1 MASPGNRDEARER
14 QRGRSAPAV
23 TSPVAPSRSGR
34 GAQTGLEPE
43 GPPDGPV
50 AGVSEAPFD
59 APPPFE
65 GAPFSDGERKLREL
79 SFLHEFAKL
88 LTTARNWDE
97 LMRTIVD
104 RTTDALD
111 VEVCSVYLMERD
123 SDKMRL
129 AATNGLDRDQVGSVQ
144 MAVGEGLTGRA
155 ALIGRPVASP
165 DVRVDPRFK
174 WVPGFDQSQ
183 FVSMLSV
190 PMPWND
196 SIIGVINVQAIEA
209 RTFSTEEVEFLVTI
223 GALLGGIVEKGR
235 LQAEAEE
242 QLQTLTALDGA
253 RAELLAVVTHEL
265 RTPLA
270 VVRAYVDLLG
280 DAAADAAGAGGAAAD
295 GDEPASGPN
304 SALVE
309 EWRAQAI
316 AQVTR
321 LDRLVDSILASVRGE
336 GLAAGL
342 AREPFDV
349 AMAVNDTIGEMAP
362 LLRGHPLRRTGTWD
376 ALIGIGDEGRFR
388 QVLEH
393 LLENEVKYSPEGG
406 GVSVG
411 AWRSDGEIQV
421 FVTDDGPGI
430 PAKEWESVFEAYVR
444 TAHRPRGS
452 GIGLYAARRLMDA
465 MGGRVWLES
474 NGYGGS
480 RFMVAIPEIRQT
492 DATNG
497 PEAGVMSEAGPEG

>member
-1 MASPGNRDEARER
+1 MVSPRD
-14 QRGRSAPAV
+14 PAEV
-23 TSPVAPSRSGR
+23 PVDSG
-34 GAQTGLEPE
+34 
-43 GPPDGPV
+43 
-50 AGVSEAPFD
+50 
-59 APPPFE
+59 
-65 GAPFSDGERKLREL
+65 RKLREL
-79 SFLHEFAKL
+79 EFLHEFAKL

-123 SDKMRL
+123 SARLGL
-129 AATNGLDRDQVGSVQ
+129 AATNGLDRDQIGSVTL
-144 MAVGEGLTGRA
+144 AVGEGLTGTA
-155 ALIGRPVASP
+155 AQAGQPIASP

-196 SIIGVINVQAIEA
+196 SIIGVINVQAIES
-209 RTFSTEEVEFLVTI
+209 RTFSPAEVEFLVTI

-242 QLQTLTALDGA
+242 QLETLTALDGA

-270 VVRAYVDLLG
+270 VVRAYLDLL
-280 DAAADAAGAGGAAAD
+280 ADAAVDAAGDGAQ
-295 GDEPASGPN
+295 PN
-304 SALVE
+304 PELVE
-309 EWRAQAI
+309 EWRSQAT

-321 LDRLVDSILASVRGE
+321 LDRLVDSILASVRGD

-342 AREPFDV
+342 ARNPFDI
-349 AMAVNDTIGEMAP
+349 ARAVNDTIGEMTP

-376 ALIGIGDEGRFR
+376 ELMGIGDEGRFR

-406 GVSVG
+406 SVSVG
-411 AWRSDGEIQV
+411 TFRVDGEIQIY
-421 FVTDDGPGI
+421 VTDDGPGI
-430 PAKEWESVFEAYVR
+430 PEPEWESVFEAYVR

-480 RFMVAIPEIRQT
+480 RFMVGVPEMRHT
-492 DATNG
+492 DTTTVG
-497 PEAGVMSEAGPEG
+497 PEAGAMSEAGPEG

>member
-1 MASPGNRDEARER
+1 VP
-14 QRGRSAPAV
+14 
-23 TSPVAPSRSGR
+23 
-34 GAQTGLEPE
+34 
-43 GPPDGPV
+43 
-50 AGVSEAPFD
+50 PFD
-59 APPPFE
+59 A
-65 GAPFSDGERKLREL
+65 ERKLLEL

-104 RTTDALD
+104 RTTDALN
-111 VEVCSVYLMERD
+111 VEVCSVYLMDRD
-123 SDKMRL
+123 AARL
-129 AATNGLDRDQVGSVQ
+129 RLSATNGLDRDQIGVVTL
-144 MAVGEGLTGRA
+144 AVGEGLTGSA
-155 ALIGRPVASP
+155 AQIGQPIASP

-196 SIIGVINVQAIEA
+196 SIIGVINVQAIES
-209 RTFSTEEVEFLVTI
+209 RTFSPEEVEFLVTI

-242 QLQTLTALDGA
+242 QLETLTALDGA

-270 VVRAYVDLLG
+270 VVRAYLDLL
-280 DAAADAAGAGGAAAD
+280 ADAAVEAAGGSTPKP
-295 GDEPASGPN
+295 E
-304 SALVE
+304 LVE
-309 EWRAQAI
+309 EWRIQAI

-321 LDRLVDSILASVRGE
+321 LDRLVDSILASVRGD

-342 AREPFDV
+342 ARVPFDL
-349 AMAVNDTIGEMAP
+349 ARAVNDTIGEMTP
-362 LLRGHPLRRTGTWD
+362 LLRGHPLRRTGTWE
-376 ALIGIGDEGRFR
+376 ALMGIGDEGRFR

-406 GVSVG
+406 SVSVG
-411 AWRSDGEIQV
+411 TMRSGGEIQIY
-421 FVTDDGPGI
+421 VTDDGPGI
-430 PAKEWESVFEAYVR
+430 PEPEWESVFEAYVR

-452 GIGLYAARRLMDA
+452 GIGLYAARRLMSA
-465 MGGRVWLES
+465 MGGRVWLEP

-480 RFMVAIPEIRQT
+480 RFVVAVPEMRHT
-492 DATNG
+492 EGDTTG

>member
-1 MASPGNRDEARER
+1 MATGTDRADDAVRDDAALAGASP
-14 QRGRSAPAV
+14 
-23 TSPVAPSRSGR
+23 
-34 GAQTGLEPE
+34 
-43 GPPDGPV
+43 
-50 AGVSEAPFD
+50 D
-59 APPPFE
+59 A
-65 GAPFSDGERKLREL
+65 DRKLREL

-123 SDKMRL
+123 SAQLRL
-129 AATNGLDRDQVGSVQ
+129 AATNGLDRDQVGTVL
-144 MAVGEGLTGRA
+144 MAVGEGLTGQA
-155 ALIGRPVASP
+155 AQIGRPVASP

-190 PMPWND
+190 PLPWND
-196 SIIGVINVQAIEA
+196 SIIGVINVQAIKS
-209 RTFSTEEVEFLVTI
+209 RTFSSEEVEFLVTI

-270 VVRAYVDLLG
+270 VVRAYVDLL
-280 DAAADAAGAGGAAAD
+280 ADAAVDNAPDAAEPRGVAD
-295 GDEPASGPN
+295 AAPTSNPE
-304 SALVE
+304 LVE

-342 AREPFDV
+342 ARSPFD
-349 AMAVNDTIGEMAP
+349 AARAVNDTLAEMAP

-376 ALIGIGDEGRFR
+376 SLIGVGDEGRFR

-406 GVSVG
+406 AVSVG
-411 AWRSDGEIQV
+411 AWRADGEVQV

-430 PAKEWESVFEAYVR
+430 PEDEWQSVFEAYVR
-444 TAHRPRGS
+444 TANRPRGS
-452 GIGLYAARRLMDA
+452 GIGLYAARRLMSA

-497 PEAGVMSEAGPEG
+497 GPEAGVMSEAGPEG

>member
-1 MASPGNRDEARER
+1 MTHPVKRKAAREAETER
-14 QRGRSAPAV
+14 APQAAGSSSASGPGGIGRPDW
-23 TSPVAPSRSGR
+23 
-34 GAQTGLEPE
+34 LEPE
-43 GPPDGPV
+43 GPPGYAV
-50 AGVSEAPFD
+50 APAQAETEFD
-59 APPPFE
+59 
-65 GAPFSDGERKLREL
+65 SERKLREL

-104 RTTDALD
+104 RTTDALR

-123 SDKMRL
+123 AAKLRL
-129 AATNGLDRDQVGSVQ
+129 AATNGLDRDQIGLVTL
-144 MAVGEGLTGRA
+144 AVGEGLTGRA
-155 ALIGRPVASP
+155 ALIGRPVLSP

-190 PMPWND
+190 PLPWND
-196 SIIGVINVQAIEA
+196 SIIGVINVQAIE
-209 RTFSTEEVEFLVTI
+209 TQVFSPEEVEFLVTI

-242 QLQTLTALDGA
+242 QLETLTALDDA

-270 VVRAYVDLLG
+270 VVRAYLDLL
-280 DAAADAAGAGGAAAD
+280 ADAAMDAAGSPAGAASEAPGAD
-295 GDEPASGPN
+295 AVDEAAGRGPKP
-304 SALVE
+304 ALVE

-342 AREPFDV
+342 ARIPFDV
-349 AMAVNDTIGEMAP
+349 ARAINDTIGEMTP
-362 LLRGHPLRRTGTWD
+362 LLRGHPLRRTGTWES
-376 ALIGIGDEGRFR
+376 LMGIGDEGRFR

-406 GVSVG
+406 SVSVG
-411 AWRSDGEIQV
+411 VWRADGEIQAY
-421 FVTDDGPGI
+421 VTDDGPGI
-430 PAKEWESVFEAYVR
+430 PESEWKSVFEAYVR

-452 GIGLYAARRLMDA
+452 GIGLYAARRLMDG

-480 RFMVAIPEIRQT
+480 RFMVSVPEMRQT
-492 DATNG
+492 DADTMG
-497 PEAGVMSEAGPEG
+497 PEAGVMSEAGPD

>member
-1 MASPGNRDEARER
+1 MMS
-14 QRGRSAPAV
+14 
-23 TSPVAPSRSGR
+23 
-34 GAQTGLEPE
+34 
-43 GPPDGPV
+43 GPV
-50 AGVSEAPFD
+50 DPAGAPFD
-59 APPPFE
+59 A
-65 GAPFSDGERKLREL
+65 ERKLREL
-79 SFLHEFAKL
+79 SFLHEFSKL

-104 RTTDALD
+104 RTTDALS

-123 SDKMRL
+123 AARLRL
-129 AATNGLDRDQVGSVQ
+129 AATNGLDRDQIGSVTL
-144 MAVGEGLTGRA
+144 AVGEGLTGSA
-155 ALIGRPVASP
+155 AQIGQPIASP

-174 WVPGFDQSQ
+174 WVPGFDESQ

-196 SIIGVINVQAIEA
+196 TIIGVINVQATETRA
-209 RTFSTEEVEFLVTI
+209 FSPEEVEFLVTI

-270 VVRAYVDLLG
+270 VVRAYVDLL
-280 DAAADAAGAGGAAAD
+280 ADAAVDAVRIVAGDEANSAAAQSPHPD
-295 GDEPASGPN
+295 
-304 SALVE
+304 LVE

-316 AQVTR
+316 SQVTR

-342 AREPFDV
+342 ARVPFDI
-349 AMAVNDTIGEMAP
+349 ARAVNDTIGEMTP
-362 LLRGHPLRRTGTWD
+362 LLRGHPLRRTGTWEE
-376 ALIGIGDEGRFR
+376 LQGIGDEGRFR

-406 GVSVG
+406 SVSVG
-411 AWRSDGEIQV
+411 TFKAGGEIQV
-421 FVTDDGPGI
+421 YVTDDGAGI
-430 PAKEWESVFEAYVR
+430 PEPEWESVFEAYVR
-444 TAHRPRGS
+444 TANRPRGS

-474 NGYGGS
+474 NGDGGS
-480 RFMVAIPEIRQT
+480 RFMVAVPEMRHT
-492 DATNG
+492 DASSAG
-497 PEAGVMSEAGPEG
+497 PEAGVMSETGPEG

>member
-1 MASPGNRDEARER
+1 M
-14 QRGRSAPAV
+14 
-23 TSPVAPSRSGR
+23 TSGSGPSRGPAG
-34 GAQTGLEPE
+34 GARAAAGSTPRVPAAVDEP
-43 GPPDGPV
+43 GP
-50 AGVSEAPFD
+50 AFD
-59 APPPFE
+59 
-65 GAPFSDGERKLREL
+65 SERKLREL

-111 VEVCSVYLMERD
+111 VEVCSVYLMERED
-123 SDKMRL
+123 ARLRL
-129 AATNGLDRDQVGSVQ
+129 AATNGLDRDQVGTVT
-144 MAVGEGLTGRA
+144 MAIGEGLTGLA
-155 ALIGRPVASP
+155 ATLGQPVASP

-190 PMPWND
+190 PLPWND
-196 SIIGVINVQAIEA
+196 SIIGVINVQAIET
-209 RTFSTEEVEFLVTI
+209 RVFSPEEIEFLVTI

-242 QLQTLTALDGA
+242 QLETLTALDGA

-270 VVRAYVDLLG
+270 VVRAYVDLL
-280 DAAADAAGAGGAAAD
+280 ADAAVDALARTSIAGGAAERGAAERGAAAGRD
-295 GDEPASGPN
+295 G
-304 SALVE
+304 VE
-309 EWRAQAI
+309 EWRSQAI

-336 GLAAGL
+336 GLTAGL
-342 AREPFDV
+342 ARVPFDI
-349 AMAVNDTIGEMAP
+349 AQAVNDTIGEMTP
-362 LLRGHPLRRTGTWD
+362 LLRGHPLRRAGTWE
-376 ALIGIGDEGRFR
+376 ALIGVGDEGRFR

-406 GVSVG
+406 SVSVG
-411 AWRSDGEIQV
+411 AWRADGEVQV
-421 FVTDDGPGI
+421 YVTDDGPGI
-430 PAKEWESVFEAYVR
+430 PEPEWQSVFEAYVR
-444 TAHRPRGS
+444 TANRPRGS
-452 GIGLYAARRLMDA
+452 GIGLYAARRLMDG

-474 NGYGGS
+474 NGFGGS
-480 RFMVAIPEIRQT
+480 RFMVAVPEMRQT
-492 DATNG
+492 DGVAAG
-497 PEAGVMSEAGPEG
+497 PEAGVMSEAGPDTEL

>member
-1 MASPGNRDEARER
+1 VPASISTET
-14 QRGRSAPAV
+14 SSPAAGGH
-23 TSPVAPSRSGR
+23 S
-34 GAQTGLEPE
+34 TGLEPE
-43 GPPDGPV
+43 GPPGGAIAGGGPD
-50 AGVSEAPFD
+50 APFD
-59 APPPFE
+59 A
-65 GAPFSDGERKLREL
+65 DRKLREL

-123 SDKMRL
+123 SAQLRL
-129 AATNGLDRDQVGSVQ
+129 AATNGLDRDQVGSVS

-190 PMPWND
+190 PLPWND

-209 RTFSTEEVEFLVTI
+209 RTFSPEEVEFLVTI

-242 QLQTLTALDGA
+242 QLQTLTVLDGA

-270 VVRAYVDLLG
+270 VVRAYVDLLA
-280 DAAADAAGAGGAAAD
+280 DAAADTAVADTAAAIA
-295 GDEPASGPN
+295 PAADASTGPN
-304 SALVE
+304 ANAELVE

-342 AREPFDV
+342 ARAPFDV
-349 AMAVNDTIGEMAP
+349 ARAVNDTIGEMAP
-362 LLRGHPLRRTGTWD
+362 LLRRHPLRRAETWD
-376 ALIGIGDEGRFR
+376 ELLGIGDEGRFR

-393 LLENEVKYSPEGG
+393 LLENEAKYSPDGG

-411 AWRSDGEIQV
+411 MWRADGEVQV

-430 PAKEWESVFEAYVR
+430 PEPEWESVFEAYVR
-444 TAHRPRGS
+444 TANRPRGS

-480 RFMVAIPEIRQT
+480 RFMVAIPEMRQT
-492 DATNG
+492 DATNGG

>member
-1 MASPGNRDEARER
+1 MSGIGDHGAEPAGTTAAQPASGKPSEPPCPDASAAEA
-14 QRGRSAPAV
+14 AV
-23 TSPVAPSRSGR
+23 A
-34 GAQTGLEPE
+34 A
-43 GPPDGPV
+43 
-50 AGVSEAPFD
+50 
-59 APPPFE
+59 
-65 GAPFSDGERKLREL
+65 ERKIREL

-111 VEVCSVYLMERD
+111 VEVCSVYLMERHEARL
-123 SDKMRL
+123 RL
-129 AATNGLDRDQVGSVQ
+129 AATNGLDRDQIGRVTMGL
-144 MAVGEGLTGRA
+144 GEGLTGRA
-155 ALIGRPVASP
+155 AETGRPVAST

-183 FVSMLSV
+183 FTSMLSV
-190 PMPWND
+190 PLPWND
-196 SIIGVINVQAIEA
+196 TIVGVINVQAIES
-209 RTFSTEEVEFLVTI
+209 RTFSAEEVEFLVTI
-223 GALLGGIVEKGR
+223 GALLGGVVEKGR

-270 VVRAYVDLLG
+270 VVRAYVDLLADSVLDAVSAG
-280 DAAADAAGAGGAAAD
+280 PDADPSEGDGLEPAPDAAQVD
-295 GDEPASGPN
+295 
-304 SALVE
+304 

-336 GLAAGL
+336 GLTAGL
-342 AREPFDV
+342 ARVPFDV
-349 AMAVNDTIGEMAP
+349 ALAVNDTIAEMGP
-362 LLRGHPLRRTGTWD
+362 LLRSHPMRRTGTWER
-376 ALIGIGDEGRFR
+376 LVGVGDEGRFR

-406 GVSVG
+406 SVSVG
-411 AWRSDGEIQV
+411 VLPGADEIRIY
-421 FVTDDGPGI
+421 VTDDGPGI
-430 PAKEWESVFEAYVR
+430 PEREWESVFDAYVR

-452 GIGLYAARRLMDA
+452 GIGLYAARRLMDG

-480 RFMVAIPEIRQT
+480 RFVVAVPKMRET
-492 DATNG
+492 DGSDG
-497 PEAGVMSEAGPEG
+497 PEAGVMSEVGPET

>member
-1 MASPGNRDEARER
+1 MG
-14 QRGRSAPAV
+14 GM
-23 TSPVAPSRSGR
+23 SGISKR
-34 GAQTGLEPE
+34 TAQTVDDTSAAVSTRVSDAALA
-43 GPPDGPV
+43 
-50 AGVSEAPFD
+50 AGSVD
-59 APPPFE
+59 A
-65 GAPFSDGERKLREL
+65 AERKIREL

-111 VEVCSVYLMERD
+111 VEVCSVYLRERHEARL
-123 SDKMRL
+123 RL
-129 AATNGLDRDQVGSVQ
+129 AATNGLDRDQIGRVTMGL
-144 MAVGEGLTGRA
+144 GEGLTGRA
-155 ALIGRPVASP
+155 AETGQPVASP

-174 WVPGFDQSQ
+174 WVPDFDQSQ
-183 FVSMLSV
+183 FTSMLSV
-190 PMPWND
+190 PLPWND
-196 SIIGVINVQAIEA
+196 TIVGVINVQAIET
-209 RTFSTEEVEFLVTI
+209 RTFSPEEVEFLVTI
-223 GALLGGIVEKGR
+223 GALLGGVVEKGR

-270 VVRAYVDLLG
+270 VVRAYLDLLADSSL
-280 DAAADAAGAGGAAAD
+280 DAIAGGPATPN
-295 GDEPASGPN
+295 GDQ
-304 SALVE
+304 VE
-309 EWRAQAI
+309 EWRTQAI

-342 AREPFDV
+342 GRVPFDV
-349 AMAVNDTIGEMAP
+349 ARAVNDTIAEMTP
-362 LLRGHPLRRTGTWD
+362 LLRGHPMRRTGTWEE
-376 ALIGIGDEGRFR
+376 LVGVGDEGRFR

-406 GVSVG
+406 AVSVG
-411 AWRSDGEIQV
+411 VLPDDSEVHIY
-421 FVTDDGPGI
+421 VTDDGPGI
-430 PAKEWESVFEAYVR
+430 PEPEWESVFEAYVR
-444 TAHRPRGS
+444 TATRPRGS

-480 RFMVAIPEIRQT
+480 RFMVAVPKMRET
-492 DATNG
+492 EDG
-497 PEAGVMSEAGPEG
+497 GDGLEAGAMSEAGPES

>member
-1 MASPGNRDEARER
+1 MNEPAR
-14 QRGRSAPAV
+14 RSAPR
-23 TSPVAPSRSGR
+23 PAPAR
-34 GAQTGLEPE
+34 GAAPAPALGDEAAGGRPLEPE
-43 GPPDGPV
+43 GPPGSTGLSSPH
-50 AGVSEAPFD
+50 AD
-59 APPPFE
+59 APVD
-65 GAPFSDGERKLREL
+65 AERKLREL
-79 SFLHEFAKL
+79 EFLHEFAKL

-104 RTTDALD
+104 RTTTALD
-111 VEVCSVYLMERD
+111 VEVCSVYLKERD
-123 SDKMRL
+123 EESLRL
-129 AATNGLDRDQVGSVQ
+129 AATNGLDRDQIGSVTL
-144 MAVGEGLTGRA
+144 ALGEGLTGRA

-190 PMPWND
+190 PLPWND
-196 SIIGVINVQAIEA
+196 TIIGVINVQAIET
-209 RTFSTEEVEFLVTI
+209 RLFSPEEVEFLVTI

-270 VVRAYVDLLG
+270 VVRAYVDLL
-280 DAAADAAGAGGAAAD
+280 ADAATDAAGGGSKPD
-295 GDEPASGPN
+295 PK
-304 SALVE
+304 LVE
-309 EWRAQAI
+309 EWRSQAI
-316 AQVTR
+316 GQVTR

-342 AREPFDV
+342 ARVPFDI
-349 AMAVNDTIGEMAP
+349 ARAVNDTIGEMAP
-362 LLRGHPLRRTGTWD
+362 LLREHPLRRAGTWEE
-376 ALIGIGDEGRFR
+376 LVGIGDEGRFR

-406 GVSVG
+406 SVSVG
-411 AWRSDGEIQV
+411 AWRIGGEVQV
-421 FVTDDGPGI
+421 YVTDDGAGI
-430 PAKEWESVFEAYVR
+430 PESEWESVFDAYVR
-444 TAHRPRGS
+444 TANRPRGS
-452 GIGLYAARRLMDA
+452 GIGLYAARRLMNA

-480 RFMVAIPEIRQT
+480 RFMVAVPEMRDT
-492 DATNG
+492 SGDAGG
-497 PEAGVMSEAGPEG
+497 PEAGVMSEAGSDG

>member
-1 MASPGNRDEARER
+1 MGSPSEPVTPATAR
-14 QRGRSAPAV
+14 RG
-23 TSPVAPSRSGR
+23 
-34 GAQTGLEPE
+34 PE
-43 GPPDGPV
+43 GPTDETGVTGPDV
-50 AGVSEAPFD
+50 DSPFD
-59 APPPFE
+59 A
-65 GAPFSDGERKLREL
+65 GRKLREL

-111 VEVCSVYLMERD
+111 VDVCSVYLMERD
-123 SDKMRL
+123 GARLRL
-129 AATNGLDRDQVGSVQ
+129 AATNGLDLDQVGSVTL
-144 MAVGEGLTGRA
+144 AVGEGLTGLA
-155 ALIGRPVASP
+155 AFIGRSVASP

-190 PMPWND
+190 PLPWND
-196 SIIGVINVQAIEA
+196 SIAGVINVQAIES
-209 RTFSTEEVEFLVTI
+209 RTFSSEEVEFLVTI

-242 QLQTLTALDGA
+242 QLETLTALDGA

-270 VVRAYVDLLG
+270 VVRAYVDLL
-280 DAAADAAGAGGAAAD
+280 ADAAIDAAGGSSDCAA
-295 GDEPASGPN
+295 GVPPAITMPEQ
-304 SALVE
+304 VD

-342 AREPFDV
+342 ARVPFDI
-349 AMAVNDTIGEMAP
+349 ARAVNDTIGEMTP

-376 ALIGIGDEGRFR
+376 ELLGIGDEGRFR

-393 LLENEVKYSPEGG
+393 LFENEVKYSPEGG
-406 GVSVG
+406 SVSVG
-411 AWRSDGEIQV
+411 IWRANGEIQV
-421 FVTDDGPGI
+421 YVTDDGPGI
-430 PAKEWESVFEAYVR
+430 PEPEWKSVFDAYVR
-444 TAHRPRGS
+444 TANRPRGS
-452 GIGLYAARRLMDA
+452 GIGLYAAHRLMDA

-480 RFMVAIPEIRQT
+480 RFMVAVPEMRQT
-492 DATNG
+492 DNGKAG
-497 PEAGVMSEAGPEG
+497 PETDVMSETGPAG